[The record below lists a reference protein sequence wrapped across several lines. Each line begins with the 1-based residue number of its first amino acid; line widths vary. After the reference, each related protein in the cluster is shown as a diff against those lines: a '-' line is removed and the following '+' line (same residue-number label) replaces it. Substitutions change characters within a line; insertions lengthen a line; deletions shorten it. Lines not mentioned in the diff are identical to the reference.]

1 MSRLQSQP
9 DRAIS
14 AASTC
19 DTTSSG
25 YNTTS
30 SRTTSSRTT
39 KNCTAKKDLNSTQSS
54 FF

>member
-19 DTTSSG
+19 DTSNSGCNATSNR
-25 YNTTS
+25 NTKT
-30 SRTTSSRTT
+30 
-39 KNCTAKKDLNSTQSS
+39 CTAKKEHNTTLSS